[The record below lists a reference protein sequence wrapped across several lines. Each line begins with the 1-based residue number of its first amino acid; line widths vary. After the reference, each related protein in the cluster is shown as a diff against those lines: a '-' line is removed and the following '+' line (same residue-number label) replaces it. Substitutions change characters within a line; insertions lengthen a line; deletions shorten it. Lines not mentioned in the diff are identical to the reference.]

1 MRKKLLLLLV
11 LGVFAFTVTP
21 AIAANTWTV
30 DPDIDQ
36 EGWNTGFFA
45 VPGGLVEG
53 DEDSVAGYAED
64 GNADLVYAPLSRV
77 FFDTSDP
84 LSAPTYSL
92 PCPDVQLNITCSY
105 VAGDPQ
111 TDDMGA
117 AAVANGTDEGIVL
130 DDLFTFV
137 EDYTDDTAT
146 QKRHIAQVLDILFY
160 ENKTTGNDP
169 GAAYEN
175 PSLTN
180 DVTDFKAAVAIGQ
193 TLDQDLADF
202 TNTTGNSPYKQGIL
216 AGIYQQFE
224 LGDVG
229 HDRPSGSSGPPL
241 STTNDDLDS
250 ANTEVGFLDQVIW
263 QELADIQGLTGN
275 EQGIIQKYFSV
286 KIVGGG
292 ALDLCDVINDQGQCI
307 VTDASN
313 HNVTKN
319 INIKDDID
327 INDNVGGSITK
338 TTQINNP

>member
-11 LGVFAFTVTP
+11 LGVFTFTVTP

-30 DPDIDQ
+30 DPDVDE
-36 EGWNTGFFA
+36 EGYNTGFFA

-64 GNADLVYAPLSRV
+64 GIASLVYSPLLGSRV
-77 FFDTSDP
+77 FFDTDVP

-92 PCPDVQLNITCSY
+92 PCPDVQLNMSCSY

-117 AAVANGTDEGIVL
+117 AVSLDTDEGIVL

-146 QKRHIAQVLDILFY
+146 QKHHIAQVLDILFY
-160 ENKTTGNDP
+160 ENATTGNDP
-169 GAAYEN
+169 GLEN
-175 PSLTN
+175 GFTGDNEFMASL
-180 DVTDFKAAVAIGQ
+180 AIGQ

-202 TNTTGNSPYKQGIL
+202 TGTTGNSPYKQGIL

-224 LGDVG
+224 LGDEG
-229 HDRPSGSSGPPL
+229 HDRESAVGGSPL
-241 STTNDDLDS
+241 TTNEDLMS
-250 ANTEVGFLDQVIW
+250 SEVGFLDQVIW
-263 QELADIQGLTGN
+263 QELADIQGAVGA

-286 KIVGGG
+286 KIVGMGG
-292 ALDLCDVINDQGQCI
+292 DLCDVINAGGECEVVD
-307 VTDASN
+307 TSD
-313 HNVTKN
+313 HTVTKDMN
-319 INIKDDID
+319 ITDKINL
-327 INDNVGGSITK
+327 NDNVGGSITK
-338 TTQINNP
+338 TTQVTNP